1 MTGKQSGNYLSRI
14 EIGEAEEQA
23 KRWWKTILLLLALAL
38 RVKYYSQEGRATPS
52 VEAEPVSP
60 RVANVLL
67 VDTDPESSKELT
79 SVMGIGGFEVTTSLE
94 PEEILKTVSK
104 VSLVVLDE
112 DLPDSQALCSQ
123 IRESSQVPIILLG
136 SDPGEEAWNRAVTW
150 GADAYLRRAMSR
162 REFVARIRAIL
173 RRYLK
178 TKHPSEYNEDATQTD
193 SDTA

>member
-1 MTGKQSGNYLSRI
+1 MTGQHSGRFLYRM

-23 KRWWKTILLLLALAL
+23 KRWWKTLLLLLALAL
-38 RVKYYSQEGRATPS
+38 RVKYYSQNKPAAASPRAGD
-52 VEAEPVSP
+52 VSP

-67 VDTDPESSKELT
+67 VDTDPESAKELT

-94 PEEILKTVSK
+94 PKVILDTVSK
-104 VSLVVLDE
+104 VSLIILDE
-112 DLPDSQALCSQ
+112 DLPDAQDLCSQ
-123 IRESSQVPIILLG
+123 IRKRYQVPIILLG
-136 SDPGEEAWNRAVTW
+136 SDPAEEAWNRAVTW

-178 TKHPSEYNEDATQTD
+178 AKHPAEYDEDTN
-193 SDTA
+193 

>member
-1 MTGKQSGNYLSRI
+1 MTEQYSGKFLYKV

-23 KRWWKTILLLLALAL
+23 KRWWKTLLLLLALAL
-38 RVKYYSQEGRATPS
+38 RIKYYSQHKQAAAYP
-52 VEAEPVSP
+52 EAEEISP

-67 VDTDPESSKELT
+67 IDTDPESAKELT

-94 PEEILKTVSK
+94 PEVILETVSK
-104 VSLVVLDE
+104 VSLVILDE
-112 DLPDSQALCSQ
+112 DLPDSQDLCSK
-123 IRESSQVPIILLG
+123 IREHSQVPIILLG

-178 TKHPSEYNEDATQTD
+178 TKHPAEYEEDSE
-193 SDTA
+193 